1 VTARELGEHIRNATE
16 ALGLKYQEQFLVQFT
31 VETVT
36 ALPDQQITY
45 LVFSYENV
53 QYRVRI

>member
-1 VTARELGEHIRNATE
+1 MTARELSEHIRNATE

-31 VETVT
+31 VETVS

-45 LVFSYENV
+45 LVFSYENI
-53 QYRVRI
+53 QYRVKI